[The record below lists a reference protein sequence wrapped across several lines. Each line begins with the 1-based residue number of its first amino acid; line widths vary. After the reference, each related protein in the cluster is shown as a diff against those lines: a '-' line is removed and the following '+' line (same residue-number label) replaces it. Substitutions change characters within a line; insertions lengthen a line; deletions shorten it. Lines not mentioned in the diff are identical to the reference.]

1 MTLPLRIE
9 LAMTLKAVFPDVWP
23 SAGPDR
29 GVLRA
34 AKAVSGC
41 NILICGPDASLLRQF
56 ALLAAKS
63 AGTENVRVFTVKF
76 ATDADQEIV
85 QYRRLSTSRGTPGDG
100 RASFRFRSCDRWQK
114 PNNINAIA
122 GF

>member
-41 NILICGPDASLLRQF
+41 NILICRPDASLLRLIP
-56 ALLAAKS
+56 AS
-63 AGTENVRVFTVKF
+63 PNG
-76 ATDADQEIV
+76 
-85 QYRRLSTSRGTPGDG
+85 QYRYLSTSRG
-100 RASFRFRSCDRWQK
+100 ASRGERDNLRFRSSERRRK
-114 PNNINAIA
+114 PNDIKAIGVFSEFPDRYA
-122 GF
+122 KAVS